1 MVHAIDIATDSPYS
15 AVHLRRFFSLK
26 WQALLLL
33 SLVLIAINGMF
44 YWLQSQHLRDEFAHA
59 RMSARDLHLKLF
71 QGLVEDTAEQLL
83 TVSELVPLLSGMKDA
98 LRKPLE
104 PNNMAAF
111 EASWPFLQIVE
122 GIDLVIFFDGH
133 GNILSSWGDTSVLAK
148 ADHLQQISRDVV
160 LSEQPSLSIECND
173 TCKQLV
179 FVPVLGDDAVSGAI
193 LLASSLAQPIVQFSD
208 LTNTNIGVALPVPTA
223 ATELQPDRVPGR
235 HLTNWGLR
243 VVALTRFDALFP
255 VVKMASEQH
264 RERPNTA
271 VPMHIQSADRTFEIT
286 LSELNSGATASGGYF
301 FIVDDISEQVL
312 QIQDAEKSVFTVG
325 VAGLV
330 LSELALLA
338 VLWAPLSRLRRIASA
353 LPLLA
358 IQRFSEVKK
367 AIKNEDPS
375 RTIVNEIHLL
385 EYSALLLAVQLERL
399 NGEVQENTQSL
410 NEKVADLAKE
420 RDFVKGLLETAQVI
434 VLTQDRT
441 GTVKLVNPYTQT
453 LTGYGGD
460 TLIGRSFSF
469 FSVDSARERDSAMQI
484 RDVARGILHHYQHE
498 SILVCRDGSTRC
510 ITWLHSHL
518 HPQDEGDPVILSV
531 GLDVTARKQ
540 AEKHVTWLA
549 DHDPLT
555 GLVNRRRFQM
565 DFDRVIRLANRYQR
579 RGALLFID
587 MDHFKYVNDSMGH
600 QMGDL
605 LLKTV
610 AEEIHGLMRDT
621 DIVARFGGDE
631 FAVLMPEID
640 RDAAVAVATK
650 INARLKS
657 LSIPSLDPSFRISTS
672 IGVALFPDH
681 GATVDELLANA
692 DLAMYHVKENR
703 RGDLYV
709 FSEGERARERLQL
722 YFYWKNRIDHAFA
735 ADRFILHYQPI
746 INVKSGTI
754 VHYEALLRMLDDD
767 GSALPP
773 QTFIAVAEKS
783 GLIRSID
790 HFVLSKAITSLA
802 SIFGIGSDVKL
813 AINLSAFAFTDPE
826 FLPLL
831 KHLISTTDVRTEQLI
846 FEITE
851 TAALADFS
859 AACTLIDTIRKMG
872 CRFALDDFG
881 SGFSSFYYLRQL
893 PVDYV
898 KIDGAF
904 IRNLATNHDDQL
916 LVKAISDIAKG
927 FGKETIA
934 EFVES
939 EETLEMLRTYD
950 VNFAQGYHIGRP
962 RKMAAG
968 GRGQEIAASR
978 YAR

>member
-1 MVHAIDIATDSPYS
+1 MVHAIDITSHSSYS
-15 AVHLRRFFSLK
+15 AVRLRRFFSLK

-44 YWLQSQHLRDEFAHA
+44 YWLQSQHLRDEFTHA
-59 RMSARDLHLKLF
+59 RNIARDLHLKLF

-98 LRKPLE
+98 LRNPLE
-104 PNNMAAF
+104 PSNMAAF

-122 GIDLVIFFDGH
+122 GVDSVIFFDRH
-133 GNILSSWGDTSVLAK
+133 GNILSSWGDTSLLAK
-148 ADHLQQISRDVV
+148 ADHLQKISRQVV

-179 FVPVLGDDAVSGAI
+179 FVPVLGDDEVSGAI
-193 LLASSLAQPIVQFSD
+193 LLVSSLAQPIVQFSD
-208 LTNTNIGVALPVPTA
+208 LTNTNIGIALPLFTS
-223 ATELQPDRVPGR
+223 ATDIQADRVPGR
-235 HLTNWGLR
+235 HLTNWALR

-255 VVKMASEQH
+255 VVKAASEQY
-264 RERPNTA
+264 RDKPNTA
-271 VPMHIQSADRTFEIT
+271 VPVHIQLEDRQYEVT
-286 LSELNSGATASGGYF
+286 LFELNSGNAASGGYF
-301 FIVDDISEQVL
+301 FIVDDISEHIA
-312 QIQDAEKSVFTVG
+312 QIRDAEKSVFTVG
-325 VAGLV
+325 VAGLI

-338 VLWAPLSRLRRIASA
+338 ILWAPLSRLRRTASA

-358 IQRFSEVKK
+358 MQRYSEAKD
-367 AIKNEDPS
+367 AIKSEDPS
-375 RTIVNEIHLL
+375 RTIANEIHLL
-385 EYSALLLAVQLERL
+385 EDSALLLAAQLERL
-399 NGEVQENTQSL
+399 NGEVQANTQSL

-420 RDFVKGLLETAQVI
+420 RDFIKGLLETAQVI
-434 VLTQDRT
+434 VLTQDAT
-441 GTVKLVNPYTQT
+441 GTVKLVNTYTQS
-453 LTGYGGD
+453 LTGYSSEI
-460 TLIGRSFSF
+460 LIGRSFACF
-469 FSVDSARERDSAMQI
+469 GIDSARERDSAAQI
-484 RDVARGILHHYQHE
+484 RDVARGVLHHYQHE
-498 SILVCRDGSTRC
+498 SILVCRDGTARY

-518 HPQDEGDPVILSV
+518 HPQHDDDPVILSV

-549 DHDPLT
+549 DHDSLT

-600 QMGDL
+600 QVGDL
-605 LLKTV
+605 LLKAV
-610 AEEIHGLMRDT
+610 AEEIHGLMRES

-631 FAVLMPEID
+631 FAVLMPEIE
-640 RDAAVAVATK
+640 RDDAVAVAAK
-650 INARLKS
+650 INARLKK
-657 LSIPSLDPSFRISTS
+657 LSVPSLDPSFRISTS

-709 FSEGERARERLQL
+709 FSESERARERLQL

-735 ADRFILHYQPI
+735 TDRFVLHYQPI
-746 INVKSGTI
+746 INVKSGKI

-767 GSALPP
+767 GSALTP
-773 QTFIAVAEKS
+773 QAFIAVAEKS

-790 HFVLSKAITSLA
+790 HFVLSNAITSLV
-802 SIFGIGSDVKL
+802 SIFGADSNVKL
-813 AINLSAFAFTDPE
+813 AINLSAYAFTDPE

-859 AACTLIDTIRKMG
+859 AACSLIDTIRAMG

-904 IRNLATNHDDQL
+904 IRNLATNQDDQL

-934 EFVES
+934 EFVEN
-939 EETLEMLRTYD
+939 EETLAMLRTYD

-962 RKMAAG
+962 RKMVAD
-968 GRGQEIAASR
+968 GRGKEIAASR
-978 YAR
+978 YAS